1 MLSPHLTL
9 SEPTFTVITK
19 GLIWEGDEAE
29 VATGTPPWAS
39 STGNQGRGE
48 DTALPCCLLQEHDCL
63 RRGTERQH
71 FSSTDD
77 FYAAIGYGGISLSKI
92 LPNAKELYSKQIKQ
106 QKIAEMPETVP
117 VIKRSKANGGVI
129 VEGIDNCLIRG
140 VHW

>member
-63 RRGTERQH
+63 LRGNELQH
-71 FSSTDD
+71 FSST
-77 FYAAIGYGGISLSKI
+77 F
-92 LPNAKELYSKQIKQ
+92 
-106 QKIAEMPETVP
+106 
-117 VIKRSKANGGVI
+117 GGV
-129 VEGIDNCLIRG
+129 VLWVLGNVRLGHCGGKTKAQLLLEEG
-140 VHW
+140 